1 MPKVYT
7 NTADRQ
13 EAKIIRVLKV
23 AADGKHEQLAD
34 AWNVSRQAVD
44 YRLKHG
50 NVTLIDL
57 WKARKIIDLD
67 VHDIEYLIRERG

>member
-7 NTADRQ
+7 SSADRQ
-13 EAKIIRVLKV
+13 TQKIIRVLKG
-23 AADGKHEQLAD
+23 ASQGHQEALAD
-34 AWNVSRQAVD
+34 VWGISQPAVSH
-44 YRLKHG
+44 RLNTG

-67 VHDIEYLIRERG
+67 AHDLEYLIKERG